1 VLSPNGERLAHERI
15 RRAGGR
21 DWYVQGLTVA
31 GDESRVLV
39 AYRPAGGH
47 LMEFAVVGDVAYAFG
62 NCVQGSG
69 LARVPLERGSSGV
82 LLRDACG
89 DTAALL
95 DDATFVVGR
104 RRNRDPYGRGT
115 DAGLVFVDLQAGKIE
130 RSLPLPE
137 DPADLLAAG

>member
-1 VLSPNGERLAHERI
+1 LRVCPSSAAA
-15 RRAGGR
+15 RA
-21 DWYVQGLTVA
+21 
-31 GDESRVLV
+31 
-39 AYRPAGGH
+39 
-47 LMEFAVVGDVAYAFG
+47 F
-62 NCVQGSG
+62 
-69 LARVPLERGSSGV
+69 SSAT
-82 LLRDACG
+82 LCG

-95 DDATFVVGR
+95 DDATLVVGR